1 MFTAIGVLAFMRRR
15 RRRKTR
21 KFAGPSFASAR
32 IETSSQMGAT
42 PSNFTPP
49 RMAQWEPVRR
59 VMFRYSQPRTPNPVQ
74 VVRATTDNLHESRP
88 EPPSQR
94 VSTPSLSSIPIGLS
108 AKELARLRAETL
120 PSAPLET
127 LQDPQSGPPA
137 GASVVANA
145 HEPPL
150 APLTP
155 QRRPPSP
162 SMSTAPIGLSA
173 KELARLRAETLR
185 PQQIP
190 VVHDESIEP
199 QQSEPVTVTAPVVT
213 TVSTDSESEQD
224 TAIPPSETRELR
236 TVVES
241 LQREVQR
248 LRAERFDAP
257 PSYTEG
263 RT

>member
-1 MFTAIGVLAFMRRR
+1 M
-15 RRRKTR
+15 
-21 KFAGPSFASAR
+21 
-32 IETSSQMGAT
+32 
-42 PSNFTPP
+42 
-49 RMAQWEPVRR
+49 
-59 VMFRYSQPRTPNPVQ
+59 
-74 VVRATTDNLHESRP
+74 
-88 EPPSQR
+88 
-94 VSTPSLSSIPIGLS
+94 
-108 AKELARLRAETL
+108 RAETL

-127 LQDPQSGPPA
+127 LQDPQSGQPEA
-137 GASVVANA
+137 VSVVTNV

-162 SMSTAPIGLSA
+162 SMSSAPIGLSA

-185 PQQIP
+185 SQQIQVP
-190 VVHDESIEP
+190 NESIEP
-199 QQSEPVTVTAPVVT
+199 QQFEPVTATVPVVT
-213 TVSTDSESEQD
+213 TDSTDSESEQD

-263 RT
+263 GT